1 MFIAGS
7 GSGGGKTLLSAA
19 LVRRLRVLGTRA
31 IGIKPVETGCRYGE
45 DHDLIAPGGALL
57 HRAAHRT
64 APPLVVSP
72 YRFVAK
78 TAPVIAAERS
88 GIELSLDDLFQSIV
102 TISSFGDPIVITTS
116 GGALSPIA
124 NNGSPLD
131 LCSRIGAP
139 LLLVL
144 PDRLGVESEAI
155 ALLEAARRRAI
166 ALLGVILSSPSSEG
180 ASSETA
186 SHEKLI
192 RELGG
197 VTVFPSLP
205 FLAGDDDEKAAKA
218 EEHLAAHG
226 IAEALLDAAAR
237 P

>member
-7 GSGGGKTLLSAA
+7 GVPSGKTLLSAA

-45 DHDLIAPGGALL
+45 DHDLLAPGGALL
-57 HRAAHRT
+57 HRAADRA

-72 YRFVAK
+72 YRFIAK
-78 TAPVIAAERS
+78 TAPAIAAARS
-88 GIELSLDDLFQSIV
+88 GIDLSLDDLFHAIVSI
-102 TISSFGDPIVITTS
+102 SAFGDPIIITTS

-124 NNGSPLD
+124 NDGSALD
-131 LCSRIGAP
+131 LCARIGAP
-139 LLLVL
+139 LFLVL

-166 ALLGVILSSPSSEG
+166 PILGAMLSAGEDAIDLENERLL
-180 ASSETA
+180 
-186 SHEKLI
+186 

-197 VTVFPSLP
+197 VTVFPMLP
-205 FLAGDDDEKAAKA
+205 LFIGDDDEKAARA